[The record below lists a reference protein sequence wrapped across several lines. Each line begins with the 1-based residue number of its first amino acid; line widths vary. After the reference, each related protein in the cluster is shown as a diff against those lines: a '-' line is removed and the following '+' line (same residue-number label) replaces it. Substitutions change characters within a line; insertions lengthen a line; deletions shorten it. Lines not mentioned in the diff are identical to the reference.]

1 MTNVVS
7 LEDHVSKAWD
17 AYVAAQ
23 RLATVTE
30 KIEDGKAAGRA
41 WRRWLDLYMTP
52 DQRAYLGERV
62 SA

>member
-23 RLATVTE
+23 RLAAVTE
-30 KIEDGKAAGRA
+30 KIEDGKAAGLA
-41 WRRWLDLYMTP
+41 WRRWLGLFMTAE
-52 DQRAYLGERV
+52 QRAFVGDRV